1 MTGNGGLSNPHQMLD
16 RFGGREKLDLNS
28 ILCNERDDESSETLY
43 DAKFM
48 TNYLDLDS
56 FCKNYKN
63 TNSFFK
69 TISLNVESINAKHD
83 LLLTLIETLRTSN
96 SEPDA
101 ILCQECWLSTKEKC
115 TTDALNLLSIP
126 GYNTIAVEQK
136 CGKKGGLLIYL
147 KEEFQ
152 YVTRKLYEDSKD
164 WEAQIID
171 ITKKNNKPLQS
182 KITLLNIYRP
192 PRDNYSDKS
201 IDKCLKPLA
210 KILQPLSK
218 EKSTII
224 TGGDFNINLLKIL
237 QRSKFQDFFELL
249 TSYGSIPQVTL
260 PTHYSKR
267 NATLIDNIFL
277 RPAKKVTRVASGVI
291 ATKISDHLPCYSIIN
306 CGLSDDKNPT
316 KILIRKQGPEE
327 IEAFKNEVDT
337 EFNRLSPDRSLNQ
350 DPNLNYIKIDKIL
363 RTAKEKNFPVKE
375 VKFNK
380 YRHKKN
386 PWITTAILQ
395 SIKLKDKLYVNM
407 VKSTP
412 DTPQH
417 EIAKNNFKSHCA
429 LLQKWIRRTK
439 TIYYNKQFENFK
451 SDIKKTWKHINEVL
465 SRGKTKSELP
475 NFIICEDKTLTDN
488 KDIADCFN
496 KFYSNI
502 GQKLA
507 ESIKSP
513 PNQSYSQYLNEHIT
527 SRLNFTPVT
536 TEEVL
541 KIIGNLKSKSSSG
554 HDGISSIIL
563 KEIKNSIAPILT
575 LCINQSIVTGIFPN
589 LLKNAIVKP
598 VYKKEDPNLV
608 DNYRPISLLP
618 IVSKIF
624 EKIIFKQTYEY
635 FAKNKLL
642 YDSQYGFR
650 KGHSTELATIEFSD
664 RVLESLEHGKTPLA
678 VFLDLSKAFDTIDHT
693 ILLQKLKY
701 YGVRDTAFKWFCSY
715 LSNRKQSVTF
725 KDKSSDE
732 ANIVTGVPQ
741 GSILGPLL
749 FIIYMN
755 DITKASDKFKFTLYA
770 DDTSLVEP
778 LCTFETNI
786 LNISQSINNELVKI
800 TNWLALNKLSL
811 NAKKTKMMLF
821 HLSKKN
827 TNNLNLKLCING
839 TPIEKVKSF
848 KFLGTTLDEN
858 MSWNVHAK
866 IVRNKIATVA
876 GTLYRLKRF
885 LPKQALHTIYNAL
898 FQPHLNF
905 GILLWGKNSSTIF
918 KLQKR
923 AIRAI
928 TNSKYN
934 AHTDPLF
941 KKLRIL
947 KIHDI
952 YTINL
957 YKFYYRLR
965 HRDLPP
971 YFYDIFSELPEHDHN
986 LRHRNPLN
994 LCMWKTA
1001 AAHNS
1006 IRNALPSVLQTISPL
1021 ILNNINCASY
1031 KAFTKNAK
1039 KIIMDSYEES
1049 CTKQICFVCKGSN

>member
-1 MTGNGGLSNPHQMLD
+1 MTGSGGLSNPHEMLQ

-28 ILCNERDDESSETLY
+28 ILCNERDDDPTETLY

-56 FCKNYKN
+56 FCQNYKN
-63 TNSFFK
+63 TNNLFK
-69 TISLNVESINAKHD
+69 TISVNVESINAKHD
-83 LLLTLIETLRTSN
+83 LILTLIETLKTSN

-101 ILCQECWLSTKEKC
+101 ILCQECWLSKEKC
-115 TTDALNLLSIP
+115 NTDALNLLKIP

-152 YVTRKLYEDSKD
+152 YVIRKLYEDSKD
-164 WEAQIID
+164 WEAQIVD
-171 ITKKNNKPLQS
+171 VMKKNNKPLQS

-201 IDKCLKPLA
+201 IDKCLKPLS
-210 KILQPLSK
+210 KILQPLAK
-218 EKSTII
+218 EKSTLI

-237 QRSKFQDFFELL
+237 QRTKFQDFFELL

-291 ATKISDHLPCYSIIN
+291 ATKISDHLPCFSIIN
-306 CGLSDDKNPT
+306 CGLSDQKNTT
-316 KILIRKQGPEE
+316 KIQIRKQDPEA
-327 IEAFKNEVDT
+327 IQAFKNEVDT
-337 EFNRLSPDRSLNQ
+337 ELNRLSPDPSLNQ
-350 DPNLNYIKIDKIL
+350 DPNPNYIKIDKIL
-363 RTAKEKNFPVKE
+363 RTAKENNFPVKE
-375 VKFNK
+375 VNFNK

-395 SIKLKDKLYVNM
+395 AIKLKDKLYVNM

-451 SDIKKTWKHINEVL
+451 SDIKKTWQHINEVL
-465 SRGKTKSELP
+465 SRGKSKSELP
-475 NFIICEDKTLTDN
+475 NFIICGDKTLTNN
-488 KDIADCFN
+488 KEIADCFN

-502 GQKLA
+502 GPQLA
-507 ESIKSP
+507 NSIKSP
-513 PNQSYSQYLNEHIT
+513 PNQSYSQYLNEQIK

-563 KEIKNSIAPILT
+563 KEIKHSIAPILT
-575 LCINQSIVTGIFPN
+575 LCINQSIFTGIFPN

-598 VYKKEDPNLV
+598 VYKKENPNLM

-618 IVSKIF
+618 IISKVF
-624 EKIIFKQTYEY
+624 EKVVFKQTYEY
-635 FAKNKLL
+635 FVNSNLL

-650 KGHSTELATIEFSD
+650 KGHSTELATLEFAD
-664 RVLESLEHGKTPLA
+664 RVLESLETGKIPLA
-678 VFLDLSKAFDTIDHT
+678 VFLDLSKAFDTIDHS
-693 ILLQKLKY
+693 ILINKLHY
-701 YGVRDTAFKWFCSY
+701 YGIRGAALDWFKSY
-715 LSNRKQSVTF
+715 LTNRKQTVMY
-725 KDKSSDE
+725 KDQYSDE

-755 DITKASDKFKFTLYA
+755 DITQASDKFKFTLYA

-778 LCTFETNI
+778 LCTFETEV
-786 LNISQSINNELVKI
+786 LNISQSVNNELVKI

-821 HLSKKN
+821 HHSKKN
-827 TNNLNLKLCING
+827 VNNLNLKLYING
-839 TPIEKVKSF
+839 IPIEKVKSF

-866 IVRNKIATVA
+866 IVRTKIATIA

-898 FQPHLNF
+898 IQPHLNF
-905 GILLWGKNSSTIF
+905 GILLWGKNSSKIF

-941 KKLRIL
+941 KNLRIL
-947 KIHDI
+947 KIHDM
-952 YTINL
+952 YNINL
-957 YKFYYRLR
+957 YKFYYRLK
-965 HRDLPP
+965 HNDLPA
-971 YFYDIFSELPEHDHN
+971 YFYNMFSEVPEHEHN
-986 LRHRNPLN
+986 LRHRLPLN
-994 LCMWKTA
+994 LCLWKSQSA
-1001 AAHNS
+1001 KIS
-1006 IRNALPSVLQTISPL
+1006 IRHTLPSALQTVSPL
-1021 ILNNINCASY
+1021 ILDNINCVSY
-1031 KAFTKNAK
+1031 KAFTTNTK
-1039 KIIMDSYEES
+1039 KILMDSYEEQ
-1049 CTKQICFVCKGSN
+1049 CTKLNCYVCKGSK